1 MRSIPDGGYSRTPPP
16 PPPPANHTST
26 SSDAGNRAEA
36 PAVNSVGG
44 NDIAKPAAVPMP
56 QRVADAPSNAPGANG
71 QSQKPPLA
79 NAAINTQIKV
89 GDAANANQTLEN
101 LQKLP
106 PSRRN
111 AIRAEIDI
119 ARRDATQADS
129 QARTAIAEELD
140 IAQTD
145 LSPAHY
151 GRYVEGMERDFT
163 HDSAQQALVRS
174 ALANAPQSVQY
185 VASPNPTDPAL
196 ADIKDQAKA
205 VGEAETRYA
214 TVVEESKNLP
224 PHIQS
229 LTTSGA
235 KADLDQKRAKLDQMI
250 ADDLTAAATQKP
262 TSPYAAPLEDRARMI
277 AALDPANK
285 TLQATV
291 TETTRQIATE
301 RVTTP
306 AVDSVNRTYTEKG
319 AVAAAEELATRAAQ
333 MTPEQSARM
342 VERLDGTIEQ
352 IATDLGKSRNQ
363 DDVNKGVAGL
373 ARAAEKAGP
382 EATQQIAESLITGF
396 DDAGVVVGGSRA
408 GAVRDYKLDN
418 ALQAAI
424 GDGAG
429 ANLAVATSDA
439 LTAAGRADAA
449 NKIDE
454 ATVSGVEELRKDFDA
469 TQESYAKLEAEL
481 NADLAQFGPGL
492 TQEQRTAYVEAFW
505 ADSTRPTD
513 EKHKDDLS
521 HAEVKAKFESID
533 EQLSSTLAVAG
544 PRMEEMAR
552 AGNEHAGEKLLDA
565 YETLARTP
573 QHAQESIEWMN
584 RVKGDSAL
592 FGKIDGFIN
601 DDLNKRFEE
610 KISSDGVQSMASKLL
625 ADMANASDPK
635 AAEKI
640 YNTFKE
646 TLSNIGLSRTAKDT
660 ITDVFT
666 KVDKI
671 RADINALKKLDRSDV
686 NYDKI
691 VKRLESNTKSLVDG
705 FGEKGKFAK
714 SLAVVGVAVGLA
726 DSYLAF
732 KDGNMPE
739 GIKSAISAS
748 ADAAEVGIGVLG
760 ILQKAGKV
768 SGEVAE
774 GAGKFGAKLLPVIGL
789 GLDLV
794 QGADDIKQLLSN
806 PNAGEVIA
814 GIGTALNLASD
825 VVEFVPIAGTAL
837 GAVIGGVGSLLHGIG
852 GFVDNLIEGD
862 QAKDA
867 LNDRQRAYL
876 DKAGLDKPT
885 ADNYVKTG
893 YALSFYENFDMSPE
907 AVRNLVNREASL
919 DGDQSNLTRV
929 AMETAAAFGLKGER
943 AEKFFDSV
951 YNSPNAQKLM
961 NDPYADYSSTQ
972 RDPNFLGRVTGDNAD
987 DRDYLM
993 HELRTDQAEWFKEN
1007 MPDVYDQYFATPP
1020 GLPSYADPVENSIPT
1035 ISFFEDFNAIVTGN
1049 DGIAGR

>member
-1 MRSIPDGGYSRTPPP
+1 MRSSADGSYNRPTPPP
-16 PPPPANHTST
+16 PPPTSRT
-26 SSDAGNRAEA
+26 SISADRTEA
-36 PAVNSVGG
+36 SAVNRVGE
-44 NDIAKPAAVPMP
+44 NDSAKPATAPMP
-56 QRVADAPSNAPGANG
+56 QRVIEAPSKTDVANR
-71 QSQKPPLA
+71 QSQKPLLEA
-79 NAAINTQIKV
+79 AAINTQIKV
-89 GDAANANQTLEN
+89 SDAANANQALES
-101 LQKLP
+101 LQKLS

-111 AIRAEIDI
+111 AMQGEIDI

-140 IAQTD
+140 IAQAE

-163 HDSAQQALVRS
+163 HDSAQQAVVRN
-174 ALANAPQSVQY
+174 ALGNTPQSVQY
-185 VASPNPTDPAL
+185 ISSPSPTDPAL
-196 ADIKDQAKA
+196 AEIKDQADA
-205 VGEAETRYA
+205 VSEAETRYA
-214 TVVEESKNLP
+214 TAVDESRNLP

-229 LTTSGA
+229 LTTGGA
-235 KADLDQKRAKLDQMI
+235 RAELDRQRAELDQMI
-250 ADDLTAAATQKP
+250 ADDLATAAEQPPAH
-262 TSPYAAPLEDRARMI
+262 PYASPLEDRARMI
-277 AALDPANK
+277 TALDPANE
-285 TLQATV
+285 TLQTTV
-291 TETTRQIATE
+291 TETTQQIVTE
-301 RVTTP
+301 RAITP
-306 AVDSVNRTYTEKG
+306 AVDSVNQTYAEKG
-319 AVAAAEELATRAAQ
+319 AAAAAEELAAQ
-333 MTPEQSARM
+333 TAWMTPEQAARM
-342 VERLDGTIEQ
+342 VERLDGTIDQ
-352 IATDLGKSRNQ
+352 IATDLGKSKNQ

-373 ARAAEKAGP
+373 SRAAEKIGP

-408 GAVRDYKLDN
+408 GAVRDYKLDD

-424 GDGAG
+424 GNGAG
-429 ANLAVATSDA
+429 ADLAVATSDA
-439 LTAAGRADAA
+439 LNAAGRVDAA

-454 ATVSGVEELRKDFDA
+454 AMVSGVEDLRNEFDA

-505 ADSTRPTD
+505 ADDTRPTD
-513 EKHKDDLS
+513 EQHKGDLS

-552 AGNEHAGEKLLDA
+552 AGNERAGEKLLDA

-584 RVKGDSAL
+584 RVKGDADL
-592 FGKIDGFIN
+592 FGQIDGFIN
-601 DDLNKRFEE
+601 DDLNTRFEE
-610 KISSDGVQSMASKLL
+610 HISSDGVQSMASKLL
-625 ADMANASDPK
+625 ADMANASDP
-635 AAEKI
+635 AEAEQI

-646 TLSNIGLSRTAKDT
+646 TIGNIGLSQTAKDT

-666 KVDKI
+666 KVDEI
-671 RADINALKKLDRSDV
+671 RADINALKDLSRTDV
-686 NYDKI
+686 NYDNI
-691 VKRLESNTKSLVDG
+691 VKRLEANTQSLVDG
-705 FGEKGKFAK
+705 YGEKSTFGK
-714 SLAVVGVAVGLA
+714 SLAVVGLAVGLA

-732 KDGNMPE
+732 KDGNLPE
-739 GIKSAISAS
+739 GIKNAVSAG
-748 ADAAEVGIGVLG
+748 ADAADIGIGVLG

-794 QGADDIKQLLSN
+794 QAADDIKQLSSN

-814 GIGTALNLASD
+814 GIGTVVNLASD

-837 GAVIGGVGSLLHGIG
+837 GAVIGGVGSLIHAFG

-867 LNDRQRAYL
+867 LNDRQREYL
-876 DKAGLDKPT
+876 EAAGLDETT

-893 YALSFYENFDMSPE
+893 YAISYYENFDMSPE
-907 AVRNLVNREASL
+907 AVRNLVNRDASL
-919 DGDQSNLTRV
+919 DSDQWDLTRV
-929 AMETAAAFGLKGER
+929 AMETAAAFGFTGER
-943 AEKFFDSV
+943 AEKFFESV
-951 YNSPNAQKLM
+951 YNSPNTQKLM
-961 NDPYADYSSTQ
+961 DDPYTDYSSTQ
-972 RDPNFLGRVTGDNAD
+972 RDPQFLGQVTDDNSAS
-987 DRDYLM
+987 RDHLM
-993 HELRTDQAEWFKEN
+993 HELRADQAEWFKEN

-1020 GLPSYADPVENSIPT
+1020 GLPSYADPVENSIPN
-1035 ISFFEDFNAIVTGN
+1035 ISFFEDFNTVVTGN
-1049 DGIAGR
+1049 DSIAGK